1 MSKFSITPSKFRK
14 VQGAPKEHT
23 PGPVEMI
30 VKVKEKN
37 YVPSGVKVRSRIDP
51 MMFTCEAP
59 AETLERLEDD
69 PKVTS
74 VAVSRPL
81 RIIE

>member
-1 MSKFSITPSKFRK
+1 MSKFTITTSKFRK
-14 VQGAPKEHT
+14 VQGVPKEET
-23 PGPVEMI
+23 LGSLEMI
-30 VKVKEKN
+30 VTVKESN
-37 YVPSGVKVRSRIDP
+37 CVPSGMKVRSRVDP
-51 MMFTCEAP
+51 TMFTAEAP
-59 AETLERLEDD
+59 ADMLSRLEDD